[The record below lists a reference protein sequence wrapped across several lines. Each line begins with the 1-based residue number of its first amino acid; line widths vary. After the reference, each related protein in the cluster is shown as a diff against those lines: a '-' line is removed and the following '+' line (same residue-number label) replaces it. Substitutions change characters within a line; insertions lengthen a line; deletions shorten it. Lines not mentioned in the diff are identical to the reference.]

1 MNLQGT
7 FALNLNRNRADSCG
21 GWGREVIYNIDV
33 AIILFMR
40 LFRLSILR
48 LANTYHISSAKIR

>member
-1 MNLQGT
+1 M
-7 FALNLNRNRADSCG
+7 G
-21 GWGREVIYNIDV
+21 GWGREVIYNIHV